1 MVRQSPT
8 LKKSDDQYAGLLTT
22 AQAAA
27 FLGYKP
33 RMLEVSAQEMGR
45 LHLAFPPGQLGQSCR
60 LDAWVDPKSNRRL
73 LNRKRRHHNRSSE
86 VDAEEK
92 TKTQFIV
99 TGPNDFFEVINPDSI
114 GVVLRRGLDWPYDQ
128 SFSVRCIDMTE
139 VEIVA
144 QALGIEA
151 YPK

>member
-1 MVRQSPT
+1 M
-8 LKKSDDQYAGLLTT
+8 YA
-22 AQAAA
+22 
-27 FLGYKP
+27 
-33 RMLEVSAQEMGR
+33 V
-45 LHLAFPPGQLGQSCR
+45 
-60 LDAWVDPKSNRRL
+60 
-73 LNRKRRHHNRSSE
+73 
-86 VDAEEK
+86 EK

-114 GVVLRRGLDWPYDQ
+114 GVVLRRGLDWPYEPQ
-128 SFSVRCIDMTE
+128 LFSVRCIDMTE